1 MALVVFALVIWIEI
15 YFGRDGRSLVV
26 SLELMDKSKGSS
38 WNVVWWSLTDLLD
51 SGIGSFLLRSIGVP
65 VGMLVTGTLV
75 WLLVSLVGVAVVELL
90 VTLFWLLVLVV
101 GGGLAR

>member
-1 MALVVFALVIWIEI
+1 MVGGSSSKEHPEVMALVVFALVIWIEI
-15 YFGRDGRSLVV
+15 YFGRNGRSLVV

-65 VGMLVTGTLV
+65 VGMLVHWSGC
-75 WLLVSLVGVAVVELL
+75 WFHWS
-90 VTLFWLLVLVV
+90 VLQ
-101 GGGLAR
+101 